1 MDIQLT
7 EEQELLRS
15 SIQRFL
21 REQYD
26 FDERRKIVATDEGWS
41 RRHWRSF
48 AELGLCAAPFQ
59 ESSGGLGG
67 GSLATMIVMQEFG
80 RNLVVEPYFE
90 TVVLAGGLIEDVASP
105 EQCQAFLPKIME
117 GETIWA
123 LAWAEGRSRYD
134 FNSVTT
140 TARRQ
145 GDKFIL
151 SGTKA
156 AVVGAPWADK
166 LIVSARTSGGP
177 RDRFGVS
184 LFVVDRHSVNLHLQS
199 FKTIDGRRAA
209 ELTLMDVE
217 VPASRLL
224 GTEGEGVAAL
234 EACRDRAIAALCAE
248 AVGAMSVLNS
258 ATLEY
263 SKARKQFGVAL
274 GTFQVLQ
281 HRMVDMFIALE
292 EAISLTQHLNLSLA
306 TQEPDGSKLASGA
319 KSKVGYAARFVSE
332 QAVQLHGGMGMSD
345 ELNVGHYFKRIS
357 AINVQFGDPAYHL
370 MRYAQLSLSSV
381 QRSKSNTAPRPEVN
395 NDRSR
400 NRLDCSHPYWQG
412 LQGRPQ

>member
-15 SIQRFL
+15 SVQRLL
-21 REQYD
+21 RGQYD
-26 FDERRKIVATDEGWS
+26 FDARRKIVATEEGWS
-41 RRHWRSF
+41 RKHWNAF

-67 GSLATMIVMQEFG
+67 GPLATMIVMREFG

-90 TVVLAGGLIEDVASP
+90 TVVLAGGLIEDVGSP
-105 EQCQAFLPKIME
+105 EQREAFLPQIMA
-117 GETIWA
+117 GESIWA

-134 FNSVTT
+134 LNHVTT

-145 GDKFIL
+145 GEDFIL

-166 LIVSARTSGGP
+166 LIVSARTSGGA
-177 RDRFGVS
+177 RDRGGVS
-184 LFVVDRHSVNLHLQS
+184 LFVMDRHSSNLHLQS

-209 ELTLMDVE
+209 EIALMGVR
-217 VPASRLL
+217 VPASQML

-248 AVGAMSVLNS
+248 AVGAMTELNS

-263 SKARKQFGVAL
+263 SKTRKQFGVPL
-274 GTFQVLQ
+274 GSFQVLQ
-281 HRMVDMFIALE
+281 HRMVDMFIAAE
-292 EAISLTQHLNLSLA
+292 EATSLMQHLNLTLA
-306 TQEPDGSKLASGA
+306 VQEPNSSRLAAGA
-319 KSKVGYAARFVSE
+319 KSKIGWAARFVGE

-345 ELNVGHYFKRIS
+345 ELNIGHYLKRIAS
-357 AINVQFGDPAYHL
+357 INVQFGDPTYNL
-370 MRYAQLSLSSV
+370 MRYARAS
-381 QRSKSNTAPRPEVN
+381 
-395 NDRSR
+395 
-400 NRLDCSHPYWQG
+400 
-412 LQGRPQ
+412 

>member
-1 MDIQLT
+1 MDIELT

-26 FDERRKIVATDEGWS
+26 FDARRKIVATDEGWS
-41 RRHWRSF
+41 RRHWKSF
-48 AELGLCAAPFQ
+48 AELGLCAAPFL

-90 TVVLAGGLIEDVASP
+90 TVVLAGGLIEDVGSP
-105 EQCQAFLPKIME
+105 EQRQAFLPKIME
-117 GETIWA
+117 GEAIWA
-123 LAWAEGRSRYD
+123 LAWTEGRSRYD
-134 FNSVTT
+134 FDNVTT
-140 TARRQ
+140 RARRE
-145 GDKFIL
+145 GDKFVL

-156 AVVGAPWADK
+156 AVIGAPWADK
-166 LIVSARTSGGP
+166 LIVSARTSGGQ

-217 VPASRLL
+217 VPAGQLL
-224 GTEGEGVAAL
+224 GTEGEAVAAL

-248 AVGAMSVLNS
+248 AVGTMSVLNS

-263 SKARKQFGVAL
+263 SKTRKQFGVAL

-292 EAISLTQHLNLSLA
+292 EAISLTQLLNLSLDA
-306 TQEPDGSKLASGA
+306 QEPDGSKLASGA
-319 KSKVGYAARFVSE
+319 KSKVGYAARFVAE

-357 AINVQFGDPAYHL
+357 SINVQFGDPAYHL
-370 MRYAQLSLSSV
+370 MRYAQQS
-381 QRSKSNTAPRPEVN
+381 
-395 NDRSR
+395 
-400 NRLDCSHPYWQG
+400 
-412 LQGRPQ
+412 

>member
-41 RRHWRSF
+41 RRHWKSF

-59 ESSGGLGG
+59 ESSGGFGG

-90 TVVLAGGLIEDVASP
+90 TVVLAGGLIEDVGSP
-105 EQCQAFLPKIME
+105 EQRQAFLPKIME

-134 FNSVTT
+134 FNNVTT
-140 TARRQ
+140 TARRH
-145 GDKFIL
+145 GDNFVL

-156 AVVGAPWADK
+156 AVIGAPWADK
-166 LIVSARTSGGP
+166 LIVSARTSGEP

-209 ELTLMDVE
+209 ELTLTNVE
-217 VPASRLL
+217 VPASQLL
-224 GTEGEGVAAL
+224 GLEGWGVAAL
-234 EACRDRAIAALCAE
+234 EACRDSAIAALCAE

-263 SKARKQFGVAL
+263 SKTRKQFGVAL

-306 TQEPDGSKLASGA
+306 AREPNGSKLASGA
-319 KSKVGYAARFVSE
+319 KSKVGYAARFVAE

-345 ELNVGHYFKRIS
+345 ELNVGHYFKRINS
-357 AINVQFGDPAYHL
+357 INIQFGDPAYHL
-370 MRYAQLSLSSV
+370 MRYAQQS
-381 QRSKSNTAPRPEVN
+381 
-395 NDRSR
+395 
-400 NRLDCSHPYWQG
+400 
-412 LQGRPQ
+412 